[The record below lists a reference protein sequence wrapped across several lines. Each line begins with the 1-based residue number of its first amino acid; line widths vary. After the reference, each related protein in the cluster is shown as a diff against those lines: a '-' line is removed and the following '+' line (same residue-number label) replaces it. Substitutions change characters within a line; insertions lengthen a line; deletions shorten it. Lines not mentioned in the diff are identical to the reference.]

1 MKEHETFTREAILL
15 AANARKKGNA
25 PFGALL
31 ARQGEIILR
40 AENTVVSGKNPTQHA
55 EMNLI
60 QLAWS
65 SLDANVIRDAT
76 LYTSTEPCPMCTGAI
91 FWSEIR
97 CVVFSVS
104 AKAQAEMAHD
114 RFTVSCVPLLQRAN
128 YEIKVIGPVL
138 EQEGLIVHKG
148 FWQSE

>member
-1 MKEHETFTREAILL
+1 MEEHETFTREAISL

-31 ARQGEIILR
+31 ALRGEIILR

-114 RFTVSCVPLLQRAN
+114 RFIVSCVPLLQRAN